1 MKWDVLIPIFISFII
16 TFGIGIMLHKKMS
29 RRVKTDNFQEDYFI
43 GGRSLGPLVLTFTIL
58 ASAASAGTFIGSPG
72 VAYSTGFSWVII
84 LLTQVGMGV
93 YILGILGKKFAIV
106 ARKINAVT
114 LTDFFKERYQ
124 SKTVVLGSAIG
135 IIVFISAYMVAQFV
149 GGARILE
156 SVTGFPY
163 KSGLLIFGLAVV
175 LYTVYGGFRAVA
187 ITDAIQGLIMIFG
200 GVLLW
205 IFFFI
210 KTDGFSGLIG
220 TIVSEHPELVE
231 LPGPSGATPLMLFS
245 YFMLFGIAAIG
256 LPHASVRGM
265 TFKDTE
271 SMHKSIIYSGII
283 MALFSIFFATLG
295 PFVRVLYPDLST
307 PDMALPTLILGIM
320 PGWLAGVVLAAPLAA
335 TMSTVNSMLL
345 VTSSSIVKDIYLN
358 YINPNASERKIA
370 KLSYFT
376 TLIIG
381 VGVVL
386 FALTPPEY
394 LQYLVVYAIGG
405 LEATFF
411 APIVFGLYWKRANTW
426 GAIVSMYS
434 GLFSY
439 IILDYF
445 FKTPFGMHTIV
456 SATAIS
462 IVMMIIVS
470 YLTPQPS
477 GEVIQKFWG
486 FQKKVKA
493 STSIKKQPV

>member
-1 MKWDVLIPIFISFII
+1 MKWDVLIPIFLALIA
-16 TFGIGIMLHKKMS
+16 TFAIGIVLHKKMK
-29 RRVKTDNFQEDYFI
+29 VKNANFQEDYFI
-43 GGRSLGPLVLTFTIL
+43 GGRSLGPFVLTFTLL

-72 VAYSTGFSWVII
+72 VAYTSGFSWVLI

-114 LTDFFKERYQ
+114 LTDFFKERYE
-124 SKTVVLGSAIG
+124 SKAVVLGSSIG
-135 IIVFISAYMVAQFV
+135 VILFISAYMVAQFV

-156 SVTGFPY
+156 SITGLPY
-163 KSGLLIFGLAVV
+163 KTGLLIFGLAVV

-187 ITDAIQGLIMIFG
+187 ITDAIQGIIMILG

-220 TIVSEHPELVE
+220 KLVTEHPEMVE

-265 TFKDTE
+265 TFKNTD

-283 MALFSIFFATLG
+283 MALFTIFFATLG
-295 PFVRVLYPDLST
+295 PFVRVLYPDLPA
-307 PDMALPTLILGIM
+307 PDMALPTLILDIM
-320 PGWLAGVVLAAPLAA
+320 PGWVAGLVLSAPLAA
-335 TMSTVNSMLL
+335 IMSTVNSMLL
-345 VTSSSIVKDIYLN
+345 VTSASVVKDIYLN
-358 YINPNASERKIA
+358 YINPKASERKVA
-370 KLSYFT
+370 KLSYFS

-381 VGVVL
+381 LGVVL
-386 FALTPPEY
+386 FALTPPDY
-394 LQYLVVYAIGG
+394 LQFLVVYAIGG

-434 GLFSY
+434 GIISY
-439 IILDYF
+439 IILGEF
-445 FKTPFGMHTIV
+445 FPNPFGMQTIV
-456 SATAIS
+456 TATALSVILM
-462 IVMMIIVS
+462 IVVS
-470 YLTPQPS
+470 YLTPRPS
-477 GEVIQKFWG
+477 EQIIIKMWG
-486 FQKKVKA
+486 NKKVE
-493 STSIKKQPV
+493 TPHIKKTTIG

>member
-1 MKWDVLIPIFISFII
+1 MRWDVLIPIFLCLIA
-16 TFGIGIMLHKKMS
+16 TFAIGLVLHKRMK
-29 RRVKTDNFQEDYFI
+29 VKTSNFQEDYFI

-72 VAYSTGFSWVII
+72 VAYSSGFSWVLI

-114 LTDFFKERYQ
+114 LTDFFKARYQ
-124 SKTVVLGSAIG
+124 SKTVVLGSSIG
-135 IIVFISAYMVAQFV
+135 IILFISAYMVAQFV
-149 GGARILE
+149 GGALILE
-156 SVTGFPY
+156 SITGLPY
-163 KSGLLIFGLAVV
+163 KTGLIIFGLAVV

-187 ITDAIQGLIMIFG
+187 LTDAIQGIIMIFG
-200 GVLLW
+200 GILLW
-205 IFFFI
+205 IFFFVR
-210 KTDGFSGLIG
+210 TEGFSGLIG
-220 TIVSEHPELVE
+220 QLVTEHPEMVE

-265 TFKDTE
+265 TFKNTE

-295 PFVRVLYPDLST
+295 PFVRVLHPDIST
-307 PDMALPTLILGIM
+307 PDMALPTLILDIM
-320 PGWLAGVVLAAPLAA
+320 PGWLAGLVLSAPLAA
-335 TMSTVNSMLL
+335 IMSTVNSMLL
-345 VTSSSIVKDIYLN
+345 VTSSSVVKDIYLN
-358 YINPNASERKIA
+358 YINPNASEKKIA
-370 KLSYFT
+370 KLSYFS

-386 FALTPPEY
+386 FALTPPDY
-394 LQYLVVYAIGG
+394 LQILVIYAIGG

-434 GLFSY
+434 GLISY
-439 IILDYF
+439 IVLGEF
-445 FKTPFGMHTIV
+445 FPNPFGMQTIV
-456 SATAIS
+456 TSTAIS
-462 IVMMIIVS
+462 VLMMIVFS
-470 YLTPQPS
+470 YLTPRPS
-477 GEVIQKFWG
+477 HQIIANFWG
-486 FQKKVKA
+486 SQKGKN
-493 STSIKKQPV
+493 STIQNQSIG

>member
-1 MKWDVLIPIFISFII
+1 MRWDVLIPIFLALIA
-16 TFGIGIMLHKKMS
+16 TFAIGIVLHRHMK
-29 RRVKTDNFQEDYFI
+29 VKNANFQEDYFI
-43 GGRSLGPLVLTFTIL
+43 GGRSLGPFVLTFTIL

-72 VAYSTGFSWVII
+72 VAYSSGFSWILI

-124 SKTVVLGSAIG
+124 SKTVVLGSSIG
-135 IIVFISAYMVAQFV
+135 IIIFISAYMVAQFV

-156 SVTGFPY
+156 SITGLPY
-163 KSGLLIFGLAVV
+163 KTGLIIFGLAVV

-187 ITDAIQGLIMIFG
+187 ITDAIQGIIMIFG

-205 IFFFI
+205 IFFLV
-210 KTDGFSGLIG
+210 KTEGFSGLIG
-220 TIVSEHPELVE
+220 QIVTEHPELVE

-265 TFKDTE
+265 TFKNTE
-271 SMHKSIIYSGII
+271 SMHKSIIYSGFI

-295 PFVRVLYPDLST
+295 PFVRVLYPNIST
-307 PDMALPTLILGIM
+307 PDMALPTLILDIM
-320 PGWLAGVVLAAPLAA
+320 PGWVAGLVLSAPLAA
-335 TMSTVNSMLL
+335 IMSTVNSMLL
-345 VTSSSIVKDIYLN
+345 VTSSSVVKDIYLN
-358 YINPNASERKIA
+358 YINPRASERKIA
-370 KLSYFT
+370 KLSYFS

-386 FALTPPEY
+386 FALTPPDY
-394 LQYLVVYAIGG
+394 LQFLVIYAIGG

-434 GLFSY
+434 GLISY
-439 IILDYF
+439 IILGEF
-445 FKTPFGMHTIV
+445 FPNPFGMQTIV
-456 SATAIS
+456 TATAIS
-462 IVMMIIVS
+462 IVMMIVFS
-470 YLTPQPS
+470 YLTPRPS
-477 GEVIQKFWG
+477 HQIINNFWG
-486 FQKKVKA
+486 SQKSKA
-493 STSIKKQPV
+493 SNLKHHSIG